1 MFSFF
6 AASFMWRLAGLFFT
20 IAVYETLRYLVLDKI
35 RQIVR
40 SFKKKP
46 KTTETTDETTK

>member
-6 AASFMWRLAGLFFT
+6 AASFMWRLAGLFFS
-20 IAVYETLRYLVLDKI
+20 IVIYETLRYLVLDKV
-35 RQIVR
+35 RQIVL

-46 KTTETTDETTK
+46 KSTETTDETIK